1 VPDDQFQFN
10 AERHA
15 KFVALVTVLPGQF
28 IAIEPRFGRQ
38 HGPAVALVAGEFRPA
53 IALIVGKSRPAV
65 ALVAGK
71 FRPAIALR
79 QLRVAFR

>member
-1 VPDDQFQFN
+1 MPDDQFQLD

-15 KFVALVTVLPGQF
+15 EFVAFVTFLLGQLVAV
-28 IAIEPRFGRQ
+28 EPRFGRQ
-38 HGPAVALVAGEFRPA
+38 LRTAVAHVVGE
-53 IALIVGKSRPAV
+53 SRPTV
-65 ALVAGK
+65 VPIAGK